1 MCNNFYRLRAGI
13 DKVVALS
20 LALISFSCDS
30 SGPSPAAVASVQ
42 DKAQASHERMVRALA
57 KIAIED
63 QQLNPYYSNVR
74 VRQLTA
80 AIASLPP
87 SANVM
92 QRAPLLASLGL
103 AQMDQG
109 ALEESVANLRNA
121 YDSFAEIPDPGRT
134 LGEIAFALGVA
145 NLRLAETENCCA
157 NHTPQSC
164 ILPIQGDAIHKI
176 RRGSEAAIKYFTQVL
191 ETEGMP
197 DRTRKKSTWLL
208 NLAYMTL
215 GDYPD
220 KVPPLYRL
228 PENVFQS
235 QVRVPQMPNVAGE
248 LGLDTD
254 SLSGGVAIEDFDGD
268 TDLDLV
274 VSSWDASVPMR
285 YFENRGADGF
295 ENRSVRAGFKGI
307 LGGLNLIPADYD
319 NDGDVDIYVTRG
331 AWLWEFGKRPNSLL
345 QNQGNG
351 TFLDVTYMVGMGEEH
366 YPSQTAAWAD
376 YDNDGDVDLF
386 VGNEHTEGDLEL
398 DGGIEG
404 TDKMVAPCQLF
415 RNNGDGT
422 FTDVAEEA
430 GVTNLRFTK
439 GSSWGDIDG
448 DRFPDLIVSNL
459 SGENR
464 LYHNQKDGSF
474 FDISAQ
480 AGVQEPYASFPVW
493 TWDFDNDGVLDIFI
507 SSFRGST
514 DSYVMYAMGQ
524 KFPMPSG
531 HYRGNGDGT
540 FTNLAEEQKLDM
552 PMLTMGANYG
562 DINND
567 GFLDFY
573 IGTGQPD
580 VAVLVPNQLF
590 VNQHGERFHDVTMA
604 SGVGH
609 LQKGHAIAFADLDQD
624 GDQDI
629 FEQMGGAKRV
639 DSYRD
644 ALYANRGGTANHWIK
659 VKLVGTQSNRS
670 AIGARIKVTITEKG
684 EARSI
689 YRWVNTGASFGANP
703 LRQHIGT
710 GTAEIIDSLEI
721 YWPTSD
727 TTQKFNNMKVGQL
740 LEITEGKDATRAIPL
755 TPFPFTPNL

>member
-1 MCNNFYRLRAGI
+1 MCDKTNCLARALLLLLPL
-13 DKVVALS
+13 LS
-20 LALISFSCDS
+20 FSSCDS
-30 SGPSPAAVASVQ
+30 SAPDTTANDPGDDRV
-42 DKAQASHERMVRALA
+42 KASHKRMVRALA

-63 QQLNPYYSNVR
+63 QQLNPYYSDVR

-80 AIASLPP
+80 TLAKLPP

-92 QRAPLLASLGL
+92 QRAPLLASIGL

-109 ALEESVANLRNA
+109 ALEESISNLRKA
-121 YDSFAEIPDPGRT
+121 YDSFAESPDPGRT

-157 NHTPQSC
+157 NHTPRSC
-164 ILPIQGDAIHKI
+164 ILPIQGEAIHKI
-176 RRGSEAAIKYFTQVL
+176 RRGSEAAIKYFTQVI
-191 ETEGMP
+191 ETEAMP
-197 DRTRKKSTWLL
+197 ERSKKKSTWLL

-228 PENVFQS
+228 PEVLFQS
-235 QVRVPQMPNVAGE
+235 RIRVPQMPNVASKF
-248 LGLDTD
+248 GLDTD

-268 TDLDLV
+268 HDLDLV
-274 VSSWDASVPMR
+274 VSSWDASVPMK
-285 YFENRGADGF
+285 YFENVGSEGF
-295 ENRSVRAGFKGI
+295 KERSVRAGFKGL
-307 LGGLNLIPADYD
+307 LGGLNLITADYD

-331 AWLWEFGKRPNSLL
+331 AWLWQLGKRPNSLL
-345 QNQGNG
+345 QNQGDG
-351 TFLDVTYMVGMGEEH
+351 TFLDVTYMAGLGEEH
-366 YPSQTAAWAD
+366 FPSQTAAWAD
-376 YDNDGDVDLF
+376 YDNDGDLDLF
-386 VGNEHTEGDLEL
+386 VGNEHKEGELEL
-398 DGGIEG
+398 EGGIEG
-404 TDKMVAPCQLF
+404 TDKMDAPCQLF

-430 GVTNLRFTK
+430 GVTNMRFAK

-448 DRFPDLIVSNL
+448 DRYPDLIVSNL

-514 DSYVMYAMGQ
+514 DSYMMYALGQ
-524 KFPMPSG
+524 KYPMPSG
-531 HYRGNGDGT
+531 HFRGNGDGT
-540 FTNLAEEQKLDM
+540 FTNVAEEQKLDM
-552 PMLTMGANYG
+552 PMLTMGANFG

-567 GFLDFY
+567 GYLDFY

-580 VAVLVPNQLF
+580 ISILVPNQLF
-590 VNQHGERFHDVTMA
+590 VNQHGKRFHDVTMA

-644 ALYANRGGTANHWIK
+644 ALYANRDGTANRWIK
-659 VKLVGTQSNRS
+659 LKLIGTQSNRA

-684 EARSI
+684 ESRSI
-689 YRWVNTGASFGANP
+689 FRWVNTGASFGANP
-703 LRQHIGT
+703 LRQHIGI
-710 GTAEIIDSLEI
+710 GTAEKIDNLEI

-727 TTQKFNNMKVGQL
+727 TTQEFKDLQVERL
-740 LEITEGKDATRAIPL
+740 WEITEGSDVPEAVSLPAY
-755 TPFPFTPNL
+755 PFTQNL